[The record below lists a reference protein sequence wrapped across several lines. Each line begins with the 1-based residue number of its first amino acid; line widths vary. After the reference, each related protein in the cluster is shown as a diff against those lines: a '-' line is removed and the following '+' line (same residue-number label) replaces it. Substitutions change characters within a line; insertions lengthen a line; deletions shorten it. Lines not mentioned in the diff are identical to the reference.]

1 MKLSV
6 LVCISLLVLCNKVS
20 QTGCLSPGV
29 RKSKVKVLAG
39 LVSSDVVRENWFQAS
54 PRVSGGLLAIVGV
67 PWLGETQPIPSLC
80 VHTAFSLCVAPC
92 HNFSFL

>member
-1 MKLSV
+1 MKLSI

-20 QTGCLSPGV
+20 QTGRLSSGV
-29 RKSKVKVLAG
+29 QKSKIKVLAR
-39 LVSSDVVRENWFQAS
+39 LVSSDVVREKWFQAS

-80 VHTAFSLCVAPC
+80 VHMAFSLYVAPC
-92 HNFSFL
+92 HSFSFL